1 MTRGLGSLPASIVF
15 PLKFKTKAV
24 GKAFQSFA
32 VALNP
37 VQWRAHADDG
47 WCCYVPFF
55 DIYRKLK
62 EVLY

>member
-15 PLKFKTKAV
+15 PLKFKTKAA

-37 VQWRAHADDG
+37 VQ
-47 WCCYVPFF
+47 
-55 DIYRKLK
+55 
-62 EVLY
+62 